1 MPPSL
6 FPCYSGVAENPTD
19 RDASKPK
26 KGAPPKKGPLPSPKG
41 KDADSKKAAGGEGMC
56 TCMCVCVCACVCGG
70 GGGGRTC
77 IVCGRTCVFVC
88 VRMCVHVCVRV
99 CVHVCTCVL
108 ECMEDLLCV
117 DKFAAC
123 APLALVKSV
132 LGNARICFSCH

>member
-1 MPPSL
+1 MCVYRFGVDCSTGVCHCLHRCSL
-6 FPCYSGVAENPTD
+6 VIQEWQRTPLTGMLANP
-19 RDASKPK
+19 RKEPHPRK
-26 KGAPPKKGPLPSPKG
+26 APFLHPRARTQTAKRLQ
-41 KDADSKKAAGGEGMC
+41 GEKVC
-56 TCMCVCVCACVCGG
+56 ALACVCV
-70 GGGGRTC
+70 
-77 IVCGRTCVFVC
+77 
-88 VRMCVHVCVRV
+88 CVHVCVRV